1 MKVFQILSCTFLVL
15 AINMACSGK
24 KVNYDYDQN
33 ADFTQFK
40 TYSYRE
46 TSPSQNQLVST
57 RNVQDRI

>member
-40 TYSYRE
+40 T
-46 TSPSQNQLVST
+46 
-57 RNVQDRI
+57 